1 MLPFLESLTT
11 GWSRASD
18 GNAGIIAAGVAHYG
32 FLALVPTLASAIM
45 IYGLVAEPAT
55 IAEHGQSLARNLPGG
70 SGALVADQLD
80 SIAASRGGTTGLAL
94 AVAIAVSLFGARAAA
109 KALITALN
117 MAFGAEERR
126 SFIKANLLALAITVA
141 AVLALGL
148 LAGVTTLVSSVLTGA
163 IGAVGSF
170 TVVGLAGFA
179 GARLAYRIVPNIH
192 PVSGAAANRGAMLF
206 AAGWMAASAGFGV
219 YASNFGSYNATY
231 GSLGAVVVFLTW
243 LWLSAWLLLVGAH
256 IAAASAERPV

>member
-1 MLPFLESLTT
+1 MRPFFDSLTT

-18 GNAGIIAAGVAHYG
+18 GNAGIIAAGVAHYS

-55 IAEHGQSLARNLPGG
+55 IAEHAQSLANNLPGG
-70 SGALVADQLD
+70 SGTLVADQLD
-80 SIAASRGGTTGLAL
+80 SIADSRGGTTGLAL
-94 AVAIAVSLFGARAAA
+94 LVAIAVSLFGARAAA
-109 KALITALN
+109 NALITALN
-117 MAFGAEERR
+117 IAFGAEHSRGV
-126 SFIKANLLALAITVA
+126 IKSNLLALAITLA

-148 LAGVTTLVSSVLTGA
+148 LAGVTTLVSTVLKGS

-170 TVVGLAGFA
+170 TIIGLAGFA
-179 GARLAYRIVPNIH
+179 GARTAYRIVPNVH
-192 PVSGAAANRGAMLF
+192 KVSGAAASRGAMLF

-243 LWLSAWLLLVGAH
+243 LWLSAWLLLLGAH
-256 IAAASAERPV
+256 IAAASAESPV